1 MDTRRMRVELA
12 SLSVGDN
19 NRSRWIEGHVESVA
33 ASMGELGQLSPIL
46 VRRHGDGWRVVA
58 GETRVKAAQ
67 SLGWREIE
75 ATLLEVEGLDA
86 LAVTIAENDCRAD
99 TDPVDKADG
108 LARFQAAGE
117 SASAIAKRVG
127 LSAGR
132 VADLLRVAGLC
143 EELRHLVR
151 FGALSVSRAAA
162 CADLDRDRQRVA
174 AAASAQGLDGPAW
187 SALCDRLR
195 QEQGTES
202 MFAGD
207 FGLVVEEY
215 VVAAESVADQVRG
228 RRALA
233 RAVESAD
240 DATAAKIAALLA
252 GEKSKE
258 TVKVDADKAD
268 TWGQGSQRRRTALAK
283 AIALVQ
289 SLQ

>member
-1 MDTRRMRVELA
+1 MRVDLA

-19 NRSRWIEGHVESVA
+19 NRTRWVDGHVESVA

-58 GETRVKAAQ
+58 GETRVKAARA
-67 SLGWREIE
+67 LGWADIE

-86 LAVTIAENDCRAD
+86 LAVTVAENECRANV
-99 TDPVDKADG
+99 DPVDAADG

-117 SASAIAKRVG
+117 SAAKIAKRVG

-143 EELRHLVR
+143 EDLRHLVR
-151 FGALSVSRAAA
+151 FGGLSVSRAAA
-162 CADLDRDRQRVA
+162 CADLDTDRQRVA

-202 MFAGD
+202 MFAGAD
-207 FGLVVEEY
+207 FELAVETY
-215 VVAAESVADQVRG
+215 VSAAETAADAVRG

-233 RAVESAD
+233 RAVESVD

-252 GEKSKE
+252 GESQE
-258 TVKVDADKAD
+258 TPRGVKVDPEKAD